1 MLYKNYE
8 KKEIKMN
15 ALEIDNFF
23 NGVNRMSNLQ
33 IKFDKLIVTECA
45 E

>member
-1 MLYKNYE
+1 
-8 KKEIKMN
+8 MN

-33 IKFDKLIVTECA
+33 IKFDNLNFLLYNITKDKITYEKD
-45 E
+45 